1 MAGGEAGLSSSQL
14 GFVGGA
20 SRCGDTYH
28 HHYHARP
35 GGRLTQRHRIPH
47 APVDTSRSVVRS
59 IAVVTA
65 SFANPPPHR
74 ARRGRLD
81 VRDALVRLC
90 GPSAVLM
97 ARGAAT
103 RRRRMADRTR
113 ATGCDSEERMP
124 LICPAN
130 LSL

>member
-1 MAGGEAGLSSSQL
+1 MRRVCLPANW
-14 GFVGGA
+14 A
-20 SRCGDTYH
+20 SLVALHVAVIHTITTS
-28 HHYHARP
+28 YHARP